1 MQWHQWRRQRQAP
14 ATTAAVTAAAVE
26 KLALMAMKT
35 ETVAAVETGASL
47 VVTETVTADETWAAV
62 AVVVMQQT
70 ATKMTG
76 ADKNNL
82 KWQQ

>member
-47 VVTETVTADETWAAV
+47 VVTETVTADEIWAAV
-62 AVVVMQQT
+62 AVAVMQQT
-70 ATKMTG
+70 TTKMTG

>member
-47 VVTETVTADETWAAV
+47 AAAETVTADETGAAV
-62 AVVVMQQT
+62 VSAVTVAMAAAGSRQMLNVT
-70 ATKMTG
+70 
-76 ADKNNL
+76 
-82 KWQQ
+82 